1 MDIDNLTDALKAAAS
16 TDKSV
21 LRDMVN
27 AGRELLLQQFTWKAV
42 ADRSCRA
49 VKTLRAHIDI
59 AQHRA
64 RIGWLTTRNTKC
76 GIATYSQHL
85 VESAPHGADVVLLP
99 VSAGDLVCADEE
111 FVLRNWIVGKES
123 NYLENLQPHIDAL
136 RLDVIV
142 INSTMDSLIIENC
155 RRLFVASMTPVVQLL

>member
-21 LRDMVN
+21 LRDMAD
-27 AGRELLLQQFTWKAV
+27 AGRELILQQFTWKAV
-42 ADRSCRA
+42 ADRSRQA

-64 RIGWLTTRNTKC
+64 RIGWLTTWNTKC

-85 VESAPHGADVVLLP
+85 LESAPHGADVVFAP
-99 VSAGDLVCADEE
+99 QVSAGDLVCADEE
-111 FVLRNWIVGKES
+111 FVLRNWIVGKEN
-123 NYLENLQPHIDAL
+123 NYLENLQPQIDAL

-142 INSTMDSLIIENC
+142 IQFNYGFFNHRETVGVYSSP
-155 RRLFVASMTPVVQLL
+155 A

>member
-1 MDIDNLTDALKAAAS
+1 MA
-16 TDKSV
+16 
-21 LRDMVN
+21 N

-42 ADRSCRA
+42 ADRSCQA

-64 RIGWLTTRNTKC
+64 RIGWLTTWNTKC

-85 VESAPHGADVVLLP
+85 VEAHLMARMLFCSQ

-111 FVLRNWIVGKES
+111 FVLHNWIVGKES

-136 RLDVIV
+136 RLRCHRDPI
-142 INSTMDSLIIENC
+142 
-155 RRLFVASMTPVVQLL
+155 QLWIL